1 MKTPKSPRKRHDSAS
16 KARVALEAVK
26 GIKTAQQIA
35 SEHGVHPVQVSEWK
49 KRLCEQAE
57 AIFSRPSAASTDDA
71 EAKEARLLAK
81 IGELTVQLD
90 FLQKKS
96 RQLGL

>member
-1 MKTPKSPRKRHDSAS
+1 MKTPKSPRKRHDAAS
-16 KARVALEAVK
+16 KARVAIEAIR

-35 SEHGVHPVQVSEWK
+35 SEHGVHPVQVSDWK

-57 AIFSRPSAASTDDA
+57 SLFARPNVGGGDDFSA
-71 EAKEARLLAK
+71 EREALLAK
-81 IGELTVQLD
+81 IGSLTVQVD

-96 RQLGL
+96 KQLGL